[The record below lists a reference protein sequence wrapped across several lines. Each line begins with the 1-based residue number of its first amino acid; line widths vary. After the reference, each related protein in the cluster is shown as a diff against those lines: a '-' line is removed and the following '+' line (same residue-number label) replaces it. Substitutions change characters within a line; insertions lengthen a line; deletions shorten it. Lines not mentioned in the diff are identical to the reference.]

1 MGSHALTPIVTRIR
15 SEYPLILSKDA
26 EAIFLQ
32 FDAFDFITLEDLSPD
47 EYRNFVRVA
56 ENQLSQLFKDNAI
69 DPKWR
74 TTLVDCWNDL
84 LTRLHQD
91 PRY

>member
-1 MGSHALTPIVTRIR
+1 MQ
-15 SEYPLILSKDA
+15 KQF
-26 EAIFLQ
+26 FLQ

-74 TTLVDCWNDL
+74 TTLVDGWNDL